1 MEKKTVNSILKRI
14 VEILS
19 SISFVIIFIG
29 IVTVVFGLA
38 NSFIS
43 PSILNLMLPDS
54 IVNNLD
60 GNEIN
65 KIVFLLLL
73 CCFIFS
79 FLLGYIVSFRYEKTR
94 KEITNLINSGSASIK
109 ETTKNSNEAISNLSF
124 SSNEAITSIKHEC
137 VKDINSIQQQ
147 SEASISQVLNTSIT
161 ELQKTQKLG
170 ENAIIK
176 TEKFSADNLQQIF
189 SDIKLEFED
198 ASLKLSAK
206 IDDNLY
212 TFKRLKKDL
221 VHDKKYKHLIIN

>member
-54 IVNNLD
+54 IVKNLD

-137 VKDINSIQQQ
+137 VKDINSLQQQ

-212 TFKRLKKDL
+212 TFKRLKKDC
-221 VHDKKYKHLIIN
+221 N